1 VGAKDLCVGGARVYE
16 KHANIIV
23 NTGQATSKDLRK
35 LADILKQRV
44 LDRFGIELQ
53 EEVQQLGSFQ

>member
-1 VGAKDLCVGGARVYE
+1 MGAKELSVGGARVYE
-16 KHANIIV
+16 KHANIII
-23 NTGQATSKDLRK
+23 NGGGATSKDIRQ

-53 EEVQQLGSFQ
+53 EEVQQLGSFS